1 MRRNK
6 SFATMNSTP
15 KKNSLHWL
23 KLIGSLLVCQL
34 TGALGALSTASSVGT
49 WYMTLNKPFF
59 NPPGWLFGPVWTL
72 LYLLMGIALYLIWN
86 SKAAD
91 KDAEDLK
98 KAALRLFGLQ
108 LLLNATWSFS
118 FFGLQSPL
126 LGIINILIL
135 LIFIIFTI
143 RAFSKINQ
151 TASKLLWPYLA
162 WVSFAS
168 ILNAAIFYL
177 N

>member
-1 MRRNK
+1 
-6 SFATMNSTP
+6 MNTTP
-15 KKNSLHWL
+15 KKKSLHWP
-23 KLIGSLLVCQL
+23 KLIGSLLICQL
-34 TGALGALSTASSVGT
+34 SGALGGLATASSVGT
-49 WYMTLNKPFF
+49 WYKTLNKPFF
-59 NPPGWLFGPVWTL
+59 NPPGWVFGPVWTL

-86 SKAAD
+86 SKAED

-98 KAALRLFGLQ
+98 KSALRLFGLQ

-126 LGIINILIL
+126 VGLINILVL
-135 LIFIIFTI
+135 LIFILFTI
-143 RAFSKINQ
+143 RAFSKINL
-151 TASKLLWPYLA
+151 TTSKLLWPYLA

-168 ILNAAIFYL
+168 LLNAAIYFL